1 MIGGKQQAR
10 RMAGEVRRRLH
21 AATAPRRHATAP
33 APPPVPPA
41 EPDGPPVRFAPGHY
55 YSPMYDARELVVESA
70 RSRIWPTIPHRR
82 PGIDWRPDEQSA
94 FLVDV
99 LMPQQRLD
107 FPDDGDPESG
117 QYYALNGQFPPLD
130 AWTLEGILRHVRPAR
145 MIEVGSGFSSLIT
158 ARVNREL
165 LGGELHFA
173 CIEPYP
179 REFLR
184 AGVDGISE
192 LLVAKVEDVRLER
205 FEELQAED
213 VLFIDTSHVL
223 RTGNDVAWIY
233 GQILPRLRPGVYVH
247 IHDVFLPG
255 DYPEQW
261 VREGW
266 GWNENYVV
274 EAFLQFN
281 AAFEIVLGAQWVR
294 RHAPQELAR
303 AFPGL
308 TSSPEQGG
316 GSLWL
321 RRR

>member
-1 MIGGKQQAR
+1 MIRAAQEAR
-10 RMAGEVRRRLH
+10 RLAGEVRRRLH
-21 AATAPRRHATAP
+21 AATAPRAGAP
-33 APPPVPPA
+33 APPPAPPTQ
-41 EPDGPPVRFAPGHY
+41 PDGPPVRFPPGHY
-55 YSPMYDARELVVESA
+55 YSPMYDARELVAEPA
-70 RSRIWPTIPHRR
+70 RSRIWPAVEHPR
-82 PGIDWRPDEQSA
+82 PGIDWREAEQRT

-99 LMPQQRLD
+99 LGVQERLD

-117 QYYALNGQFPPLD
+117 LYYALNGQFPPHD
-130 AWTLEGILRHVRPAR
+130 AWTLEGILRHARPAR
-145 MIEVGSGFSSLIT
+145 MIEVGCGFSSLIT

-179 REFLR
+179 RGFLQ

-192 LLVAKVEDVRLER
+192 LIVAKVEDVPLGR
-205 FEELQAED
+205 FDELQTGD

-233 GQILPRLRPGVYVH
+233 GQILPRVGPGVYVH
-247 IHDVFLPG
+247 IHDVFLPD

-281 AAFEIVLGAQWVR
+281 AAFDIVLGAQWAR
-294 RHAPQELAR
+294 HHAPQELAR
-303 AFPGL
+303 AYPGL
-308 TSSPEQGG
+308 ASSPEQGG